1 MSRWAPKWHLAWRL
15 ARRGLDWRFRGLRL
29 LIVCL
34 VLGTAALS
42 AIGTLTGGIGHELAS
57 RGQSMLGGD
66 LELTLAGRA
75 AAADELTAIRS
86 LGVVSQGVRL
96 QAMARRAESA
106 DDAVPVELKAVDARW
121 PLYGAL
127 TVDGGRKAGA
137 PQGMTAW
144 IDPGVGDRLGVK
156 QGDRLKIGNAE
167 LTVGG
172 VIAGEPDRLSEGFA
186 LGPTVIVSEE
196 ALAASGLVQ
205 VGSMA
210 RWKYRVRLPAQADPA
225 ALADAFKARFVS
237 SGFQVRTRDKASPGL
252 DRFVSRMGQFL
263 VLVAL
268 AALGIAGIGIAGG
281 VSSYLEMR
289 RASIA
294 TLKILGAESGDVVRI
309 YLLQIAAA
317 ASAAIAL
324 GLVLGVG
331 ITPLLARA
339 LEGLLPIPPGFTVD
353 AGELATAAAYGLL
366 IALTFAAPPL
376 LEARRVPAMALLR
389 ARVAPPGRGWRV
401 PLWVLPVGLG
411 LSGIAGLAVLTS
423 PQPWLAAGFLGGAAA
438 VFALLALI
446 GRLLAWLA
454 ARLPRPSRPLLR
466 MALGNLHRPG
476 AQTSALVV
484 ALGFALA
491 AFVMLAAVQT
501 SIDANIAKRVPE
513 RAPDY
518 FVLDVP
524 RGAGAETFKALVR
537 REAPGAAVRMVPSL
551 RGTVLAFGPDNA
563 MTDVAT
569 LKDIPEESWM
579 LRGDRGLT
587 YADEIPQGNAL
598 TEGRWWPKAYKGE
611 PLVSVDA
618 DQAKAIG
625 LKVGDSLRISL
636 LGTERTARVASLRRI
651 DWTSFGFNYAL
662 VFSPN
667 ALEDAPHTYAAT
679 ITLAAPEKRQAQSQ
693 SKMRRA
699 ILSGLVRALPES
711 SVIEVG
717 PVLGQART
725 LLGQVGTAIFA
736 AASVAVLAGLAVLAG
751 AIAAARAARQYDSVI
766 LRVLGAS
773 RGQLL
778 ALLAAE
784 YALLCAVLAAVALA
798 LGGGTAWLVIVELFE
813 FDWAPDWGRVFAV
826 LAGGVALVMV
836 LAVAG
841 SLSVLRTRPAEALRA
856 L

>member
-1 MSRWAPKWHLAWRL
+1 MNRWALAWGL

-42 AIGTLTGGIGHELAS
+42 AIGTLTGGIGRELAA

-75 AAADELTAIRS
+75 AAPDELAAMRG

-96 QAMARRAESA
+96 QAMAQKIGARRAESA

-121 PLYGAL
+121 PLYGAF
-127 TVDGGRKAGA
+127 TVEGGRRAGA

-156 QGDRLKIGNAE
+156 AGDRLKIGAAQ
-167 LTVGG
+167 LTIGG

-210 RWKYRVRLPAQADPA
+210 RWKYRLHLPAK
-225 ALADAFKARFVS
+225 ADAADAAQAFKTRFAS
-237 SGFQVRTRDKASPGL
+237 SGFQSRTRDKASPGL
-252 DRFVSRMGQFL
+252 DRFVERMGQFL

-268 AALGIAGIGIAGG
+268 AALGIAGIGIALG
-281 VSSYLEMR
+281 VSSYLEAR

-294 TLKILGAESGDVVRI
+294 TLKILGADAADIVRI
-309 YLLQIAAA
+309 FLLQIAAA
-317 ASAAIAL
+317 AAAATLL
-324 GLVLGVG
+324 GLLLGVA
-331 ITPLLARA
+331 ITPLIARA

-353 AGELATAAAYGLL
+353 AFALAVAAAYGLL

-376 LEARRVPAMALLR
+376 LAARRVPAMPLLR
-389 ARVAPPGRGWRV
+389 ARVTPVRRGWRL
-401 PLWVLPVGLG
+401 PIWVLPVGLG
-411 LSGIAGLAVLTS
+411 LGGIGALAVLTS
-423 PQPWLAAGFLGGAAA
+423 PQPWLAGGFLGGAAA
-438 VFALLALI
+438 VFVALALI
-446 GRLLAWLA
+446 GQGLAWLA
-454 ARLPRPSRPLLR
+454 ARLPRPKGAILR

-476 AQTSALVV
+476 AQTAALVV
-484 ALGFALA
+484 ALGFALS
-491 AFVMLAAVQT
+491 AFVLLAAVQT
-501 SIDANIAKRVPE
+501 SIDANIARRVPE

-524 RGAGAETFKALVR
+524 RGAGTETFKALVMR
-537 REAPGAAVRMVPSL
+537 TAPRAAVRLVPSL
-551 RGTVLAFGPDNA
+551 RGTVIAYGPDAA
-563 MTDVAT
+563 MTEVAS
-569 LKDIPEESWM
+569 LKAIPEESWL

-587 YADEIPQGNAL
+587 YAADIPQGNVL
-598 TEGRWWPKAYKGE
+598 TAGRWWPQDYKGE
-611 PLVSVDA
+611 PLVSVDE

-625 LKVGDSLRISL
+625 LKLGDKLRINL
-636 LGTERTARVASLRRI
+636 LGTEREARVASLRRI
-651 DWTSFGFNYAL
+651 DWSSFGFNYGL
-662 VFSPN
+662 VFSPK
-667 ALEDAPHTYAAT
+667 ALADAPHTFAAT
-679 ITLAAPEKRQAQSQ
+679 ITLAAPEKRPAV
-693 SKMRRA
+693 RRA
-699 ILSGLVRALPES
+699 ILSGLVKALPES

-717 PVLGQART
+717 PVLGQARN
-725 LLGQVGTAIFA
+725 LLGQVGTAITA
-736 AASVAVLAGLAVLAG
+736 AAGVAVLAGLAVLAG

-773 RGQLL
+773 QGQLL

-784 YALLCAVLAAVALA
+784 YALVCTVLAVVALL
-798 LGGGTAWLVIVELFE
+798 LGGGTAWLVVVELFE
-813 FDWAPDWGRVFAV
+813 FEWTPDWGRVFAV
-826 LAGGVALVMV
+826 LGGGVALVMV

>member
-1 MSRWAPKWHLAWRL
+1 MSRWALAWRL

-42 AIGTLTGGIGHELAS
+42 AIGTLTGGIGRELAA

-66 LELTLAGRA
+66 LELTLAGREA
-75 AAADELTAIRS
+75 AANELAAMRT
-86 LGVVSQGVRL
+86 LGTVSQGVRL

-121 PLYGAL
+121 PLYGAF
-127 TVDGGRKAGA
+127 TVEGGRNAGA

-156 QGDRLKIGNAE
+156 AGDRLKIGQAE
-167 LTVGG
+167 LVIGG

-196 ALAASGLVQ
+196 ALKASGLVQ

-210 RWKYRVRLPAQADPA
+210 RWKYRLRLRAEADPA
-225 ALADAFKARFVS
+225 ALAEDFKTRFAN

-294 TLKILGAESGDVVRI
+294 TLKILGAQSGDIVRI
-309 YLLQIAAA
+309 FLLQIAAA
-317 ASAAIAL
+317 AAAAIAL
-324 GLVLGVG
+324 GLLLGVG

-353 AGELATAAAYGLL
+353 AGALAVAGAYGLL

-389 ARVAPPGRGWRV
+389 ARVAPLGQGWRL

-423 PQPWLAAGFLGGAAA
+423 PQPLLAAGFLGGAAA
-438 VFALLALI
+438 VFAVLALI
-446 GRLLAWLA
+446 GRGLSWGA
-454 ARLPRPSRPLLR
+454 ARLPRPARPLLR

-501 SIDANIAKRVPE
+501 SIDANIAQRVPE

-524 RGAGAETFKALVR
+524 KGARQDTFRALVR
-537 REAPGAAVRMVPSL
+537 REAPGAAVRMVPSM
-551 RGTVLAFGPDNA
+551 RGSILAFGPDAA
-563 MTDVAT
+563 MTEVGT
-569 LKDIPEESWM
+569 LKDIPEASWM

-587 YADEIPQGNAL
+587 YSADIPQGNVL
-598 TEGRWWPKAYKGE
+598 TEGRWWPKDYAGE

-625 LKVGDSLRISL
+625 LNVGDKVRISL
-636 LGTERTARVASLRRI
+636 LGTEREARVASLRRI
-651 DWTSFGFNYAL
+651 DWSSFGFNYAL

-667 ALEDAPHTYAAT
+667 ALEDAPHTFAAT
-679 ITLAAPEKRQAQSQ
+679 ITLAAPEKREIV
-693 SKMRRA
+693 RRA
-699 ILSGLVRALPES
+699 ILSGLVKALPES

-717 PVLGQART
+717 LVLGHARA

-773 RGQLL
+773 RAQLL

-784 YALLCAVLAAVALA
+784 YALLCAVLALVALA
-798 LGGGTAWLVIVELFE
+798 LGGGTAWLVIVQLFE
-813 FDWAPDWGRVFAV
+813 FDWAPDWARVFAV
-826 LAGGVALVMV
+826 LAGGVGLVMV

>member
-1 MSRWAPKWHLAWRL
+1 VSRWALAWRL

-42 AIGTLTGGIGHELAS
+42 AIGTLTGGIGRELAA

-75 AAADELTAIRS
+75 AAADELSAMRG
-86 LGVVSQGVRL
+86 LGTVSRGVRL

-121 PLYGAL
+121 PLYGAF
-127 TVDGGRKAGA
+127 TVEGGRRAGA

-156 QGDRLKIGNAE
+156 AGDRLKIGQAE
-167 LTVGG
+167 LVIGG

-196 ALAASGLVQ
+196 ALAASALVQ

-210 RWKYRVRLPAQADPA
+210 RWKYRLRLADKADPA
-225 ALADAFKARFVS
+225 ALADAFKARFAS

-252 DRFVSRMGQFL
+252 DRFVERMGQFL

-281 VSSYLEMR
+281 VSSYLEAR

-294 TLKILGAESGDVVRI
+294 TLKILGADAGDILRI

-317 ASAAIAL
+317 AGAAIAL
-324 GLVLGVG
+324 GLLLGVG

-353 AGELATAAAYGLL
+353 AGALAVAGAYGLL

-376 LEARRVPAMALLR
+376 LDARRVPAMALLR
-389 ARVAPPGRGWRV
+389 ARVAPVGRGWRV
-401 PLWVLPVGLG
+401 PLWAAPVGAG
-411 LSGIAGLAVLTS
+411 LSGIAALAVLTS

-446 GRLLAWLA
+446 GRGLSWGA
-454 ARLPRPSRPLLR
+454 ARLPRPRRPLVR

-491 AFVMLAAVQT
+491 AFVLLAAVQT

-524 RGAGAETFKALVR
+524 KGAGTETFKALVAR
-537 REAPGAAVRMVPSL
+537 TAPRAAVRMVPSL
-551 RGTVLAFGPDNA
+551 RGAVIAYGPEGA
-563 MTDVAT
+563 MTEVAT
-569 LKDIPEESWM
+569 LKAIPDETWL

-587 YADEIPQGNAL
+587 YAEDVPQGNVL
-598 TEGRWWPKAYKGE
+598 TEGRWWPKNYTGE
-611 PLVSVDA
+611 PLVSVDE
-618 DQAKAIG
+618 DQARAIG
-625 LKVGDSLRISL
+625 LKVGDSLRITL
-636 LGTERTARVASLRRI
+636 LGTERSARVASLRRI
-651 DWTSFGFNYAL
+651 DWSSFGFNYAM

-667 ALEDAPHTYAAT
+667 ALADAPHTYAAT
-679 ITLAAPEKRQAQSQ
+679 ITLAAPEKRQGV
-693 SKMRRA
+693 RRA
-699 ILSGLVRALPES
+699 ILSGLVKALPES

-784 YALLCAVLAAVALA
+784 YALLCGVLALVALA
-798 LGGGTAWLVIVELFE
+798 LGGGTAWLVVVKLFE
-813 FDWAPDWGRVFAV
+813 FDWSPDWGRVFAV

>member
-1 MSRWAPKWHLAWRL
+1 MSRWALAWRL

-42 AIGTLTGGIGHELAS
+42 AIGMLTGGIGRELAA

-66 LELTLAGRA
+66 LELTLAGRE
-75 AAADELTAIRS
+75 AAADELAEMRR
-86 LGVVSQGVRL
+86 LGAVSQGVRL
-96 QAMARRAESA
+96 QAMARRAEST

-121 PLYGAL
+121 PLYGAF
-127 TVDGGRKAGA
+127 TVDGGRRAAA
-137 PQGMTAW
+137 PRGMTAW

-156 QGDRLKIGNAE
+156 AGDRLKIGQAE
-167 LTVGG
+167 LVIGG

-186 LGPTVIVSEE
+186 LGPTVIVSED

-210 RWKYRVRLPAQADPA
+210 RWKYRLRLPQQADPA
-225 ALADAFKARFVS
+225 ALADSLKARFAN

-252 DRFVSRMGQFL
+252 DRFVERMGQFL

-281 VSSYLEMR
+281 VSSYLEAR

-294 TLKILGAESGDVVRI
+294 TLKILGAGSGDVVRI

-317 ASAAIAL
+317 AGAAIAL
-324 GLVLGVG
+324 GLLLGVG

-339 LEGLLPIPPGFTVD
+339 LEGLLPVPPGFTVD
-353 AGELATAAAYGLL
+353 PDALAIAGAYGLL

-376 LEARRVPAMALLR
+376 LDARRVPAMALLR
-389 ARVAPPGRGWRV
+389 ARVAPAGRGWRQFLFKL
-401 PLWVLPVGLG
+401 PLWVLPVGVG
-411 LSGIAGLAVLTS
+411 LSGIAALAVLTS

-446 GRLLAWLA
+446 GRGLAWLA
-454 ARLPRPSRPLLR
+454 ARLPRPRRPLAR

-491 AFVMLAAVQT
+491 AFVLLAAVQT

-524 RGAGAETFKALVR
+524 KGAGTETFKALVAR
-537 REAPGAAVRMVPSL
+537 SAPRAAVRMVPSL
-551 RGTVLAFGPDNA
+551 RGTVIAFGPEAA
-563 MTDVAT
+563 MTDVAR
-569 LKDIPEESWM
+569 LKAIPEDSWL

-587 YADEIPQGNAL
+587 YAAEIPSGNVL
-598 TEGRWWPKAYKGE
+598 TAGRWWPKGYTGE
-611 PLVSVDA
+611 PLVSVDE

-625 LKVGDSLRISL
+625 LKVGDKLRISL
-636 LGTERTARVASLRRI
+636 LGTEREARVASLRRI
-651 DWTSFGFNYAL
+651 DWSSFGFNYAL

-679 ITLAAPEKRQAQSQ
+679 ITLAAPEKRPSV
-693 SKMRRA
+693 RRA
-699 ILSGLVRALPES
+699 ILAGLVRALPES

-717 PVLGQART
+717 PVLGQARN

-773 RGQLL
+773 RRQLL

-784 YALLCAVLAAVALA
+784 YALLCTVLAAVALA
-798 LGGGTAWLVIVELFE
+798 LGGGTAWLVVVKLFE
-813 FDWAPDWGRVFAV
+813 FDWAPDWGRVLGV
-826 LAGGVALVMV
+826 LGGGVALVMV

>member
-1 MSRWAPKWHLAWRL
+1 MSRWSLAWRL

-42 AIGTLTGGIGHELAS
+42 AIGTLTGGIGRELAA

-66 LELTLAGRA
+66 LELTLAGREA
-75 AAADELTAIRS
+75 APAELEAMRG
-86 LGVVSQGVRL
+86 LGTVSQGVRL

-121 PLYGAL
+121 PLYGAF
-127 TVDGGRKAGA
+127 TVEGGRRAGA

-156 QGDRLKIGNAE
+156 AGDRLKIGQAE
-167 LTVGG
+167 LIIGG

-210 RWKYRVRLPAQADPA
+210 RWKYRLRLPQKADPA
-225 ALADAFKARFVS
+225 ALSDAFKARFAS

-252 DRFVSRMGQFL
+252 DRFVERMGQFL

-281 VSSYLEMR
+281 VSSYLEAR

-294 TLKILGAESGDVVRI
+294 TLKILGADAGDIVRI

-317 ASAAIAL
+317 ALAAIAL
-324 GLVLGVG
+324 GLLLGVG

-339 LEGLLPIPPGFTVD
+339 LEGLLPIPPGFTAD
-353 AGELATAAAYGLL
+353 AGALAVAGAYGLL

-376 LEARRVPAMALLR
+376 LDARRVPAMALLR
-389 ARVAPPGRGWRV
+389 ARVAPLGRGWRV
-401 PLWVLPVGLG
+401 PLWVLPVGVG
-411 LSGIAGLAVLTS
+411 LSGIAALAVLTS

-446 GRLLAWLA
+446 GRGLSWVA
-454 ARLPRPSRPLLR
+454 ARLPRPKRPLLR

-501 SIDANIAKRVPE
+501 SIDANIAKRVPQ

-537 REAPGAAVRMVPSL
+537 REAPGAAVRMLPSM
-551 RGTVLAFGPDNA
+551 RGAVLAYGPEGA
-563 MTDVAT
+563 MTEVTA
-569 LKDIPEESWM
+569 LKAIPEDSWL

-587 YADEIPQGNAL
+587 YAEDIPQGNVLSA
-598 TEGRWWPKAYKGE
+598 GRWWPKDYKGE
-611 PLVSVDA
+611 PLVSVDE

-625 LKVGDSLRISL
+625 LKVGDRLRISL
-636 LGTERTARVASLRRI
+636 LGTEREARVASLRRI
-651 DWTSFGFNYAL
+651 DWSSFGFNYAL

-667 ALEDAPHTYAAT
+667 ALEDAPHTFAAT
-679 ITLAAPEKRQAQSQ
+679 ITLGGHGGAAPEKRQAV
-693 SKMRRA
+693 RRA
-699 ILSGLVRALPES
+699 ILSGLVKALPES

-751 AIAAARAARQYDSVI
+751 AIAVARAARQYDSVI

-784 YALLCAVLAAVALA
+784 YALLSAVLALVALV

-813 FDWAPDWGRVFAV
+813 FDWAPDWGRVLGV

>member
-1 MSRWAPKWHLAWRL
+1 MSRWALAWRL

-42 AIGTLTGGIGHELAS
+42 AIGTLTGGIGRELAA

-66 LELTLAGRA
+66 LELTLAGRE
-75 AAADELTAIRS
+75 AAADELAAMR
-86 LGVVSQGVRL
+86 GMGAVSQGVRL
-96 QAMARRAESA
+96 QAMARRAENA

-121 PLYGAL
+121 PLYGAF
-127 TVDGGRKAGA
+127 TVEDGRKAGA

-144 IDPGVGDRLGVK
+144 IDPGVSDRLGVK
-156 QGDRLKIGNAE
+156 AGDRLKIGQAD
-167 LTVGG
+167 LVIGG

-210 RWKYRVRLPAQADPA
+210 RWKYRLRVPGKADPA
-225 ALADAFKARFVS
+225 ALADAFKARFAS
-237 SGFQVRTRDKASPGL
+237 SGFQVKTRDKASPGL
-252 DRFVSRMGQFL
+252 DRFVDRMGQFL

-281 VSSYLEMR
+281 VSSYLEAR

-294 TLKILGAESGDVVRI
+294 TLKILGADAGDIVRI

-317 ASAAIAL
+317 AGAAIAL
-324 GLVLGVG
+324 GLLLGVG

-353 AGELATAAAYGLL
+353 AGALAVAGAYGLL

-376 LEARRVPAMALLR
+376 LDARRVPAMALLR
-389 ARVAPPGRGWRV
+389 ARVAPLGRGWRV
-401 PLWVLPVGLG
+401 PLWAAPVGLG
-411 LSGIAGLAVLTS
+411 LSGIAALAVLTS

-446 GRLLAWLA
+446 GRGLSWAA
-454 ARLPRPSRPLLR
+454 ARLPRPKRPLLR

-491 AFVMLAAVQT
+491 AFVMLAAVQS

-524 RGAGAETFKALVR
+524 KGAGTETFKALVAKT
-537 REAPGAAVRMVPSL
+537 APRAGVRMVPSM
-551 RGTVLAFGPDNA
+551 RGAVIAYGPEGA
-563 MTDVAT
+563 MTEVAT
-569 LKDIPEESWM
+569 LKAIPDETWL

-587 YADEIPQGNAL
+587 YSVDIPQGNVL
-598 TEGRWWPKAYKGE
+598 TEGRWWPKDYKGE

-625 LKVGDSLRISL
+625 LKVGDMVRISL
-636 LGTERTARVASLRRI
+636 LGTERQARVASLRRI
-651 DWTSFGFNYAL
+651 DWSSFGFNYAL

-679 ITLAAPEKRQAQSQ
+679 ITLAAPEKRQAV
-693 SKMRRA
+693 RRA
-699 ILSGLVRALPES
+699 ILSGLVKALPES

-717 PVLGQART
+717 PVLGQARN

-784 YALLCAVLAAVALA
+784 YALLSAVLALVALA

-826 LAGGVALVMV
+826 LGGGVALVLV
-836 LAVAG
+836 LAVTG

>member
-1 MSRWAPKWHLAWRL
+1 MAWRL

-42 AIGTLTGGIGHELAS
+42 AIGTLTGGIGRELAA

-66 LELTLAGRA
+66 LELTLAGRE
-75 AAADELTAIRS
+75 AAADELAAMR
-86 LGVVSQGVRL
+86 GMGAVSQGVRL
-96 QAMARRAESA
+96 QAMARRAENA

-121 PLYGAL
+121 PLYGAF
-127 TVDGGRKAGA
+127 TVEDGRKAGA

-144 IDPGVGDRLGVK
+144 IDPGVSDRLGVK
-156 QGDRLKIGNAE
+156 AGDRLKIGQAD
-167 LTVGG
+167 LVIGG

-210 RWKYRVRLPAQADPA
+210 RWKYRLRVPGKADPA
-225 ALADAFKARFVS
+225 ALADAFKARFAS
-237 SGFQVRTRDKASPGL
+237 SGFQVKTRDKASPGL
-252 DRFVSRMGQFL
+252 DRFVDRMGQFL

-281 VSSYLEMR
+281 VSSYLEAR

-294 TLKILGAESGDVVRI
+294 TLKILGADAGDIVRI

-317 ASAAIAL
+317 AGAAIAL
-324 GLVLGVG
+324 GLLLGVG

-353 AGELATAAAYGLL
+353 AGALAVAGAYGLL

-376 LEARRVPAMALLR
+376 LDARRVPAMALLR
-389 ARVAPPGRGWRV
+389 ARVAPLGRGWRV
-401 PLWVLPVGLG
+401 PLWAAPVGLG
-411 LSGIAGLAVLTS
+411 LSGIAALAVLTS

-446 GRLLAWLA
+446 GRGLSWAA
-454 ARLPRPSRPLLR
+454 ARLPRPKRPLLR

-491 AFVMLAAVQT
+491 AFVMLAAVQS

-524 RGAGAETFKALVR
+524 KGAGTETFKALVAKT
-537 REAPGAAVRMVPSL
+537 APRAGVRMVPSM
-551 RGTVLAFGPDNA
+551 RGAVIAYGPEGA
-563 MTDVAT
+563 MTEVAT
-569 LKDIPEESWM
+569 LKAIPDETWL

-587 YADEIPQGNAL
+587 YSVDIPQGNVL
-598 TEGRWWPKAYKGE
+598 TEGRWWPKDYKGE

-625 LKVGDSLRISL
+625 LKVGDMVRISL
-636 LGTERTARVASLRRI
+636 LGTERQARVASLRRI
-651 DWTSFGFNYAL
+651 DWSSFGFNYAL

-679 ITLAAPEKRQAQSQ
+679 ITLAAPEKRQAV
-693 SKMRRA
+693 RRA
-699 ILSGLVRALPES
+699 ILSGLVKALPES

-717 PVLGQART
+717 PVLGQARN

-784 YALLCAVLAAVALA
+784 YALLSAVLALVALA

-826 LAGGVALVMV
+826 LGGGVALVLV
-836 LAVAG
+836 LAVTG

>member
-1 MSRWAPKWHLAWRL
+1 MSRWALAWRL

-34 VLGTAALS
+34 VLGTAALA
-42 AIGTLTGGIGHELAS
+42 AIGTLTGGIGRELAA

-66 LELTLAGRA
+66 LELTLAGRE
-75 AAADELTAIRS
+75 AAADELAAMRA
-86 LGVVSQGVRL
+86 LGTVSQGVRL
-96 QAMARRAESA
+96 QAMARKAESA

-121 PLYGAL
+121 PLYGAF
-127 TVDGGRKAGA
+127 TVEGGRRAGA

-144 IDPGVGDRLGVK
+144 IDPGVSDRLGVK
-156 QGDRLKIGNAE
+156 AGDRLKIGQAE
-167 LTVGG
+167 LVIGG

-196 ALAASGLVQ
+196 ALAASRLVQ

-210 RWKYRVRLPAQADPA
+210 RWKYRLRLPQMADPA
-225 ALADAFKARFVS
+225 ALADDFKARFAS
-237 SGFQVRTRDKASPGL
+237 SGFQVKTRDRASPGL
-252 DRFVSRMGQFL
+252 DRFVHRMGQFL

-281 VSSYLEMR
+281 VSSYLEAR

-294 TLKILGAESGDVVRI
+294 TLKILGADAGDIVRI

-317 ASAAIAL
+317 ALAAIAL
-324 GLVLGVG
+324 GLLLGVG

-339 LEGLLPIPPGFTVD
+339 LEGLLPIPPGFTFD
-353 AGELATAAAYGLL
+353 AGALAVAGAYGLL

-376 LEARRVPAMALLR
+376 LDARRVPAMALLR
-389 ARVAPPGRGWRV
+389 ARVAPLGRAWRV

-411 LSGIAGLAVLTS
+411 LTGIAALAVLTS
-423 PQPWLAAGFLGGAAA
+423 PQPMLAAAFLGGAAA

-446 GRLLAWLA
+446 GRSLSWLA
-454 ARLPRPSRPLLR
+454 ARLPRPKRPLLR

-484 ALGFALA
+484 ALGFALS
-491 AFVMLAAVQT
+491 AFVLLAAVQT

-524 RGAGAETFKALVR
+524 RGAGAETFRALVA
-537 REAPGAAVRMVPSL
+537 REAPGAVVRMVPSM
-551 RGTVLAFGPDNA
+551 RGVVLAYGPESA
-563 MTDVAT
+563 MTEVAT
-569 LKDIPEESWM
+569 LKTIPEASWM

-587 YADEIPQGNAL
+587 YADEVPQGNVI
-598 TEGRWWPKAYKGE
+598 TEGRWWPRDYTGE
-611 PLVSVDA
+611 PLVSVDE

-625 LKVGDSLRISL
+625 LKLGDKLRISL
-636 LGTERTARVASLRRI
+636 LGTEREARVASLRRI
-651 DWTSFGFNYAL
+651 DWSSFGFNYAL

-679 ITLAAPEKRQAQSQ
+679 ITLAAPEKRQAV
-693 SKMRRA
+693 RRA
-699 ILSGLVRALPES
+699 ILSGLVKALPES

-784 YALLCAVLAAVALA
+784 YALLSAVLALVALV
-798 LGGGTAWLVIVELFE
+798 LGGGTAWLVVVKLFE

-826 LAGGVALVMV
+826 LAGGVALVLV

>member
-1 MSRWAPKWHLAWRL
+1 MNRWALAWRL

-34 VLGTAALS
+34 VLGTAALA
-42 AIGTLTGGIGHELAS
+42 AIGTLTGGIGRELAA

-66 LELTLAGRA
+66 LELALVGRSA
-75 AAADELTAIRS
+75 APDELAAMRD
-86 LGVVSQGVRL
+86 LGVVSQGARL
-96 QAMARRAESA
+96 QAMARKAESA

-121 PLYGAL
+121 PLYGAF
-127 TVDGGRKAGA
+127 TVEGGRRAGA

-156 QGDRLKIGNAE
+156 AGDRLKIGQAE
-167 LTVGG
+167 LVIGG

-196 ALAASGLVQ
+196 ALGRSGLVQ

-210 RWKYRVRLPAQADPA
+210 RWKYRLRLPNKADPA
-225 ALADAFKARFVS
+225 ALAASFKARFANG
-237 SGFQVRTRDKASPGL
+237 GFQVRTRDKASPGL
-252 DRFVSRMGQFL
+252 DRFVERMGQFL

-281 VSSYLEMR
+281 VSSYLEAR

-294 TLKILGAESGDVVRI
+294 TLKILGADAGDIVRI

-317 ASAAIAL
+317 AGAAIAL
-324 GLVLGVG
+324 GLALGVG

-353 AGELATAAAYGLL
+353 AGALAVAGAYGLL

-389 ARVAPPGRGWRV
+389 ARVAPLGRGWRV
-401 PLWVLPVGLG
+401 PLWVLPVGAG
-411 LSGIAGLAVLTS
+411 LSGIAALAVLTS

-446 GRLLAWLA
+446 GRSLSWLA
-454 ARLPRPSRPLLR
+454 ARLPRPRRPLLR

-491 AFVMLAAVQT
+491 AFVLLAAVQT
-501 SIDANIAKRVPE
+501 SIDANFAKRVPE

-524 RGAGAETFKALVR
+524 RGSGAEAFKALVAR
-537 REAPGAAVRMVPSL
+537 TAPHAAVRLVPSL
-551 RGTVLAFGPDNA
+551 RGTVIAFGPDAA

-569 LKDIPEESWM
+569 LKAIPEETWL

-587 YADEIPQGNAL
+587 YAEDLPQGNVL
-598 TEGRWWPKAYKGE
+598 TAGRWWPKDYKGE

-625 LKVGDSLRISL
+625 LKVGDMVRITL
-636 LGTERTARVASLRRI
+636 LGTERQARVASLRRI
-651 DWTSFGFNYAL
+651 DWSSFGFNYAL

-679 ITLAAPEKRQAQSQ
+679 VTLAAPEKRPAV
-693 SKMRRA
+693 RRA
-699 ILSGLVRALPES
+699 ILAGLVKALPQS

-717 PVLGQART
+717 PVLGQARK

-784 YALLCAVLAAVALA
+784 YALLSAVLALVALV
-798 LGGGTAWLVIVELFE
+798 LGGGTAWLVVVKLFE
-813 FDWAPDWGRVFAV
+813 FDWSPDWGRVFAV
-826 LAGGVALVMV
+826 LAGGVALVMG

>member
-1 MSRWAPKWHLAWRL
+1 MAWKL

-42 AIGTLTGGIGHELAS
+42 AIGTLTGGIGRELAA

-66 LELTLAGRA
+66 LELTLAGRSA
-75 AAADELTAIRS
+75 APDELAAMGA
-86 LGVVSQGVRL
+86 LGTVSKGVRL

-121 PLYGAL
+121 PLYGSF
-127 TVDGGRKAGA
+127 TVVGGRKAGA
-137 PQGMTAW
+137 PRGMTAW
-144 IDPGVGDRLGVK
+144 IDPGVGDRLGVNP
-156 QGDRLKIGNAE
+156 GDHLRIGQAE
-167 LTVGG
+167 LVIGG

-210 RWKYRVRLPAQADPA
+210 RWKYRLRTAKEADPA
-225 ALADAFKARFVS
+225 VLADAFKARFAA
-237 SGFQVRTRDKASPGL
+237 SGFQVKTRDKASPGL
-252 DRFVSRMGQFL
+252 DRFVERMGQFL

-294 TLKILGAESGDVVRI
+294 TLKILGASAGDVVRI

-317 ASAAIAL
+317 ALAAIAL
-324 GLVLGVG
+324 GLLLGVG
-331 ITPLLARA
+331 ITPLLAQA
-339 LEGLLPIPPGFTVD
+339 LNGLLPIPPGFTVD
-353 AGELATAAAYGLL
+353 AGALAVAGAYGLL

-389 ARVAPPGRGWRV
+389 ARVAPVGRGWRQSLFRP
-401 PLWVLPVGLG
+401 PLWMLPVGLG
-411 LSGIAGLAVLTS
+411 LAGIAGLAVLTS
-423 PQPWLAAGFLGGAAA
+423 PQPMLAAGFLGGAAA
-438 VFALLALI
+438 VFAVLALI
-446 GRLLAWLA
+446 GRGLAWGA

-491 AFVMLAAVQT
+491 AFVLLAAVQT

-524 RGAGAETFKALVR
+524 RGTGAETFKALVAR
-537 REAPGAAVRMVPSL
+537 TAPRAAVRMVPSM
-551 RGTVLAFGPDNA
+551 RGAVLAYGPDGA
-563 MTDVAT
+563 MTEVAT
-569 LKDIPEESWM
+569 LKSIPEDAWL

-587 YADEIPQGNAL
+587 YAEDIPEGNVL
-598 TEGRWWPKAYKGE
+598 TAGHWWPKGYAGE
-611 PLVSVDA
+611 PLVSVDE

-625 LKVGDSLRISL
+625 LKLGDKLRISL
-636 LGTERTARVASLRRI
+636 LGTEREARVASIRRI
-651 DWTSFGFNYAL
+651 DWSSFGFNYAL

-667 ALEDAPHTYAAT
+667 ALEDAPHTFAAT
-679 ITLAAPEKRQAQSQ
+679 ITLGGNGGAAPEKRAAV
-693 SKMRRA
+693 RRA
-699 ILSGLVRALPES
+699 ILSGLVKALPES

-784 YALLCAVLAAVALA
+784 YALLSAVLAAVALA
-798 LGGGTAWLVIVELFE
+798 LGGGTAWLVVVKLFE
-813 FDWAPDWGRVFAV
+813 FDWSPDWTRVLGV
-826 LAGGVALVMV
+826 LGGGVLLVLV

-841 SLSVLRTRPAEALRA
+841 SLSVLRTRPAQALRA

>member
-1 MSRWAPKWHLAWRL
+1 MSRWAQDWTLAWRL

-42 AIGTLTGGIGHELAS
+42 AIGTLTSGIERELAA
-57 RGQSMLGGD
+57 RGQAMLGGD
-66 LELTLAGRA
+66 LELTLAGREA
-75 AAADELTAIRS
+75 APDELAAMRA
-86 LGVVSQGVRL
+86 LGAVSQGTRL
-96 QAMARRAESA
+96 QAMARRAEST
-106 DDAVPVELKAVDARW
+106 DDAVPVGLKAVDARW
-121 PLYGAL
+121 PLYGAF
-127 TVDGGRKAGA
+127 TVTGGRKAGA
-137 PQGMTAW
+137 PTGMTAW

-156 QGDRLKIGNAE
+156 AGDRLKIGQAE
-167 LTVGG
+167 LVIGG

-196 ALAASGLVQ
+196 ALKASGLVQ

-210 RWKYRVRLPAQADPA
+210 RWKYRLRLRAEADPA
-225 ALADAFKARFVS
+225 ALAKDLKTRFAS

-294 TLKILGAESGDVVRI
+294 TLKILGAQSGDIVRI
-309 YLLQIAAA
+309 FLLQIAAA
-317 ASAAIAL
+317 AGAAIAL
-324 GLVLGVG
+324 GLMLGVG

-353 AGELATAAAYGLL
+353 APALAVASAYGLL

-376 LEARRVPAMALLR
+376 LDARRVPAMALLR
-389 ARVAPPGRGWRV
+389 ARVAPVGAGWRV
-401 PLWVLPVGLG
+401 PLWALPVGLG

-423 PQPWLAAGFLGGAAA
+423 PQPVLAAGFLGGAAA
-438 VFALLALI
+438 VFAVLALI
-446 GRLLAWLA
+446 GRGLSWGA
-454 ARLPRPSRPLLR
+454 ARLPRPSLPLLR
-466 MALGNLHRPG
+466 MALCNLHRPG

-501 SIDANIAKRVPE
+501 SIDANIAQRVPE

-524 RGAGAETFKALVR
+524 GGAGQDTFRALVR
-537 REAPGAAVRMVPSL
+537 QKAPGAAVRMVPAM
-551 RGTVLAFGPDNA
+551 RGAVLAFGPQTA
-563 MTDVAT
+563 MTEVAT
-569 LKDIPEESWM
+569 LKEIPESSWL

-587 YADEIPQGNAL
+587 YADELPQGNVL
-598 TEGRWWPKAYKGE
+598 TEGRWWPQDYAGE

-625 LKVGDSLRISL
+625 LKVGDTVRISL
-636 LGTERTARVASLRRI
+636 LGTEREARVASLRRI
-651 DWTSFGFNYAL
+651 DWTSFGFNYGL

-667 ALEDAPHTYAAT
+667 ALADAPHTYAAT
-679 ITLAAPEKRQAQSQ
+679 ITLAAPEKRQAV
-693 SKMRRA
+693 RRA
-699 ILSGLVRALPES
+699 ILSGLVKALPES

-717 PVLGQART
+717 PVLGQARA

-798 LGGGTAWLVIVELFE
+798 LGGGTAWLVIVQLFE
-813 FDWAPDWGRVFAV
+813 FEWAPDWGRVFGV
-826 LAGGVALVMV
+826 LAGGVALVMA

>member
-1 MSRWAPKWHLAWRL
+1 MNRWALAWRL

-42 AIGTLTGGIGHELAS
+42 AIGTLTGGIGRELAA

-66 LELTLAGRA
+66 LELTLAGRSA
-75 AAADELTAIRS
+75 APDELSAIRG
-86 LGVVSQGVRL
+86 LGTVSSGVRL
-96 QAMARRAESA
+96 QAMARKAQSA
-106 DDAVPVELKAVDARW
+106 DDAVPVELKAVDAHW
-121 PLYGAL
+121 PLYGAF
-127 TVDGGRKAGA
+127 TVNGGRKAGA

-156 QGDRLKIGNAE
+156 AGDHLRIGQAE
-167 LTVGG
+167 LVIGG

-210 RWKYRVRLPAQADPA
+210 RWKYRVRTAQDADPA
-225 ALADAFKARFVS
+225 VLADSFKARFANA
-237 SGFQVRTRDKASPGL
+237 GFQVKTRDKASPGL
-252 DRFVSRMGQFL
+252 DRFVARMGQFL

-294 TLKILGAESGDVVRI
+294 TLKILGASAADVVRI
-309 YLLQIAAA
+309 YLMQIAAA
-317 ASAAIAL
+317 ALAAIAAGLLL
-324 GLVLGVG
+324 GIC

-353 AGELATAAAYGLL
+353 AGALAVAGAYGLL

-389 ARVAPPGRGWRV
+389 ARVAPLGRGWRI
-401 PLWVLPVGLG
+401 PLWAAPVGLG
-411 LSGIAGLAVLTS
+411 LSGIAALAVLTS
-423 PQPWLAAGFLGGAAA
+423 PQPMLAAGFLGGAAA
-438 VFALLALI
+438 VFAVLALI
-446 GRLLAWLA
+446 GRVLAWSA
-454 ARLPRPSRPLLR
+454 ARLPRPTRPLLR

-476 AQTSALVV
+476 SQTSALVV

-501 SIDANIAKRVPE
+501 SIDANIAKRVPQ

-524 RGAGAETFKALVR
+524 KGSGAETFRALVR
-537 REAPGAAVRMVPSL
+537 GVAPGAAVRMVPSL
-551 RGTVLAFGPDNA
+551 RGTVLAYGPEGA
-563 MTDVAT
+563 MTEVAT
-569 LKDIPEESWM
+569 MKAVPEDSWL

-587 YADEIPQGNAL
+587 YADEIPQGNVL
-598 TEGRWWPKAYKGE
+598 TEGRWWPKDYTGE
-611 PLVSVDA
+611 PLVSVDQ

-625 LKVGDSLRISL
+625 LKVGDKVRFSL
-636 LGTERTARVASLRRI
+636 LGTEREARVASLRRI
-651 DWTSFGFNYAL
+651 DWASFGFNYAM

-679 ITLAAPEKRQAQSQ
+679 ITLAAQEKRAEV
-693 SKMRRA
+693 RRA

-784 YALLCAVLAAVALA
+784 YALLSAVLALVALA
-798 LGGGTAWLVIVELFE
+798 LGGGTAWLVVVKLFE
-813 FDWAPDWGRVFAV
+813 FEWSPDWMRVLGV
-826 LAGGVALVMV
+826 LAGGVALVLV

>member
-1 MSRWAPKWHLAWRL
+1 MGRWALAWRL

-42 AIGTLTGGIGHELAS
+42 AIGTLTGGIGRELAA

-75 AAADELTAIRS
+75 AAPDELAAMRG
-86 LGVVSQGVRL
+86 LGAVSQGVRL

-121 PLYGAL
+121 PLYGAF
-127 TVDGGRKAGA
+127 TVEGGRRAGA

-156 QGDRLKIGNAE
+156 AGDRLKIGQAE
-167 LTVGG
+167 LVIGG

-196 ALAASGLVQ
+196 ALKASGLVQ

-210 RWKYRVRLPAQADPA
+210 RWKYRLCVPAKADPA
-225 ALADAFKARFVS
+225 ALADSFKARFAS
-237 SGFQVRTRDKASPGL
+237 SGFQVKTRDKASPGL
-252 DRFVSRMGQFL
+252 DRFVERMGQFL

-281 VSSYLEMR
+281 VSSYLEAR

-294 TLKILGAESGDVVRI
+294 TLKILGADAGDVVRI

-324 GLVLGVG
+324 GLLLGVG
-331 ITPLLARA
+331 ITPVLARA

-353 AGELATAAAYGLL
+353 AAALAVAGAYGLL

-376 LEARRVPAMALLR
+376 LDARRVPAMALLR
-389 ARVAPPGRGWRV
+389 ARVAPLGGHWRV
-401 PLWVLPVGLG
+401 PLWLLPVGAG
-411 LSGIAGLAVLTS
+411 LTGIAALAVLTS

-446 GRLLAWLA
+446 GRGLSWLA
-454 ARLPRPSRPLLR
+454 ARLPRPKRPLLR

-491 AFVMLAAVQT
+491 AFVLLAAVQT

-524 RGAGAETFKALVR
+524 KGAGTETFKALVAKT
-537 REAPGAAVRMVPSL
+537 APRAAVRMVPSL
-551 RGTVLAFGPDNA
+551 RGTVIAFGPDNA
-563 MTDVAT
+563 MTEVAR
-569 LKDIPEESWM
+569 LKAIPEDSWL

-587 YADEIPQGNAL
+587 YAADIPQGNVL
-598 TEGRWWPKAYKGE
+598 TAGRWWPQDYTGE
-611 PLVSVDA
+611 PLVSVDE

-625 LKVGDSLRISL
+625 LKVGDKLRISL
-636 LGTERTARVASLRRI
+636 LGTEREARVASLRRI
-651 DWTSFGFNYAL
+651 DWASFGFNYAL

-679 ITLAAPEKRQAQSQ
+679 ITLAAPEKRQAV
-693 SKMRRA
+693 RRA
-699 ILSGLVRALPES
+699 ILAGLVKALPES

-717 PVLGQART
+717 PVLGQARN

-784 YALLCAVLAAVALA
+784 YALLSAVLALVALA
-798 LGGGTAWLVIVELFE
+798 LGGGTAWLVVVKLFE

-826 LAGGVALVMV
+826 LGGGVALVLI

>member
-1 MSRWAPKWHLAWRL
+1 MSRWALAWRL

-34 VLGTAALS
+34 VLGTAALA
-42 AIGTLTGGIGHELAS
+42 AIGTLTGGIGRELAA

-66 LELTLAGRA
+66 LELTLAGRE
-75 AAADELTAIRS
+75 AAADELAAMRR
-86 LGVVSQGVRL
+86 LGAVSHGVRL

-121 PLYGAL
+121 PLYGAFTL
-127 TVDGGRKAGA
+127 EGGRKAGA
-137 PQGMTAW
+137 PRGMTAW
-144 IDPGVGDRLGVK
+144 IDAGVGDRLGVK
-156 QGDRLKIGNAE
+156 AGDRLKIGNAE
-167 LTVGG
+167 LVIGG

-196 ALAASGLVQ
+196 ALARSGLVQ

-210 RWKYRVRLPAQADPA
+210 RWKYRLRVPAKADPA
-225 ALADAFKARFVS
+225 ALADAFKARFAH
-237 SGFQVRTRDKASPGL
+237 SGFQVKTRDKASPGL
-252 DRFVSRMGQFL
+252 DRFVERMGQFL

-294 TLKILGAESGDVVRI
+294 TLKILGADAGDVVRI

-317 ASAAIAL
+317 ALAAITL
-324 GLVLGVG
+324 GLALGVG

-353 AGELATAAAYGLL
+353 AGALAVAGTYGLL

-389 ARVAPPGRGWRV
+389 ARVTPPGRGWRV
-401 PLWVLPVGLG
+401 PLWAAPVGLG
-411 LSGIAGLAVLTS
+411 LSGIVGLAVFTS

-446 GRLLAWLA
+446 GRGLSWLA
-454 ARLPRPSRPLLR
+454 ARLPRPKRPLLR

-491 AFVMLAAVQT
+491 AFVLLAAVQT

-524 RGAGAETFKALVR
+524 KGAGTETFKALVAR
-537 REAPGAAVRMVPSL
+537 TAPHAAVRMVPSL
-551 RGTVLAFGPDNA
+551 RGTVIAYGPEGA

-569 LKDIPEESWM
+569 LKAIPEDSWL

-587 YADEIPQGNAL
+587 YADQVPQGNVL
-598 TEGRWWPKAYKGE
+598 TAGRWWPQDYSGE
-611 PLVSVDA
+611 PLVSVDE

-625 LKVGDSLRISL
+625 LKVGDKLRISL
-636 LGTERTARVASLRRI
+636 LGTEREARVASLRRI
-651 DWTSFGFNYAL
+651 DWSSFGFNYGL

-667 ALEDAPHTYAAT
+667 ALADAPHTYAAT
-679 ITLAAPEKRQAQSQ
+679 ITLATAEKRPAV
-693 SKMRRA
+693 RRG
-699 ILSGLVRALPES
+699 ILAGLVKALPES

-784 YALLCAVLAAVALA
+784 YALLCAVLAVVALV

-813 FDWAPDWGRVFAV
+813 FDWEPDWGRVFAV
-826 LAGGVALVMV
+826 LGAGVGLVLV

>member
-1 MSRWAPKWHLAWRL
+1 MNRWALAWRL

-42 AIGTLTGGIGHELAS
+42 AIGTLTGGIGRELAA

-66 LELTLAGRA
+66 LELTLAGRE
-75 AAADELTAIRS
+75 AAADELTAMRG
-86 LGVVSQGVRL
+86 LGTVSQGVRL
-96 QAMARRAESA
+96 QAMARKAESA
-106 DDAVPVELKAVDARW
+106 DDAVPVELKAVDAQW
-121 PLYGAL
+121 PLYGDF
-127 TVDGGRKAGA
+127 TVAGGRKAGA
-137 PQGMTAW
+137 PHGMTAW

-156 QGDRLKIGNAE
+156 AGDHLRIGQAE
-167 LTVGG
+167 LVIGG

-186 LGPTVIVSEE
+186 LGPTVIVSED
-196 ALAASGLVQ
+196 ALKASGLVQ

-210 RWKYRVRLPAQADPA
+210 RWKYRVRVAQEADPA
-225 ALADAFKARFVS
+225 ALADAFKARFVN
-237 SGFQVRTRDKASPGL
+237 SGFQVKTRNKASPGL
-252 DRFVSRMGQFL
+252 DRFVERMGQFL

-294 TLKILGAESGDVVRI
+294 TLKILGASAGDVVRI

-317 ASAAIAL
+317 AVAAIAL
-324 GLVLGVG
+324 GLALGLA

-353 AGELATAAAYGLL
+353 PGALAVAGLYGLL

-389 ARVAPPGRGWRV
+389 ARVAPVGRGWRV
-401 PLWVLPVGLG
+401 PLWAAPVGLG
-411 LSGIAGLAVLTS
+411 LAGIAALAVLTS

-438 VFALLALI
+438 LFAVLALI
-446 GRLLAWLA
+446 GRGLAWGA
-454 ARLPRPSRPLLR
+454 ARLPRPKRPLLR

-476 AQTSALVV
+476 SQTSALVV

-491 AFVMLAAVQT
+491 AFVMLAAVQS
-501 SIDANIAKRVPE
+501 SIDANIARRVPE

-524 RGAGAETFKALVR
+524 KGSGAETFRALVHR
-537 REAPGAAVRMVPSL
+537 AAPGAAVRMVPSL
-551 RGTVLAFGPDNA
+551 RGTVLAYGPEGA
-563 MTDVAT
+563 MTEVAT
-569 LKDIPEESWM
+569 LKTIPEDAWL

-587 YADEIPQGNAL
+587 YADEIPQGNVL
-598 TEGRWWPKAYKGE
+598 SEGRWWPKDYAGE
-611 PLVSVDA
+611 PLVSVDE

-625 LKVGDSLRISL
+625 LKLGDKVRFSL
-636 LGTERTARVASLRRI
+636 LGTEREARVASLRRI
-651 DWTSFGFNYAL
+651 DWSSFGFNYAM

-679 ITLAAPEKRQAQSQ
+679 ITLAAPEKRQSV
-693 SKMRRA
+693 RRA
-699 ILSGLVRALPES
+699 ILAGLVKALPES

-798 LGGGTAWLVIVELFE
+798 LGGGTAWLVVVKLFE
-813 FDWAPDWGRVFAV
+813 FDWAPDWGRVLAV
-826 LAGGVALVMV
+826 LGGGVLLVMV